1 MKRIEKLTAFAL
13 SLILASSTVVS
24 CSKNDDNANPDNTPD
39 NSEEVQ
45 IKAELEVPKGI
56 AEGKTF
62 SIYLAMT
69 AIQDTFIA
77 EEENGNDLNDA
88 VFQRNKLVKDHTG
101 VELEFTQTTRG
112 SGGGDQ
118 QAETNQ
124 IRTLIQSGDDTYD
137 AFIHVQHSGMPSLIE
152 EGLFVN
158 WNDLPY
164 VNLDNPWWYSN
175 VVRDICFGDKVFCM
189 TGDYNYRS
197 FAITECLLFNKTLC
211 DELGLEYPYQMVF
224 DGKWTHDR
232 FVEYIK
238 KATKDLNGDG
248 TLDRD
253 NDRYGFGGWQYEQ
266 ILALFAGYGG
276 EAIGKDDD
284 NLPVLNIDREITYT
298 VIDKMLE
305 VFDCEGSFYEG
316 VKYGVDDKMFN
327 EGRLLFNDSF
337 LSSVVGARSLENID
351 VGFIPYPKLSED
363 QEEYYSRNANISGLT
378 YIPVTNTDLEKTGAV
393 LEALAYYSA
402 DTLMPTYFDIILT
415 IKSTRDIES
424 EQVIPI
430 IRNSSRF
437 MDQVIGFNGSN
448 IVTAQAGNTLSS
460 HVAANKD
467 AWQIKID
474 SLIETYSE

>member
-1 MKRIEKLTAFAL
+1 MQNKKVIA
-13 SLILASSTVVS
+13 LILAGIIASVSAVS
-24 CSKNDDNANPDNTPD
+24 CGKKETTANIADVS
-39 NSEEVQ
+39 SEAEQ
-45 IKAELEVPKGI
+45 QKAQLDVPKGI

-69 AIQDTFIA
+69 GVQDTFIA

-88 VFQRNKLVKDHTG
+88 VFQRNKLVEEHTG
-101 VELEFTQTTRG
+101 VKFQYAQTTR
-112 SGGGDQ
+112 SSAGGDQ

-137 AFIHVQHSGMPSLIE
+137 AFVHVQHSGMPSLIE
-152 EGLFVN
+152 EGMFVN

-164 VNLDNPWWYSN
+164 VNFDNPWWYSN

-197 FAITECLLFNKTLC
+197 FASTECLLFNKTLC

-224 DGKWTHDR
+224 DGKWTHDK

-248 TLDRD
+248 TIDRD

-266 ILALFAGYGG
+266 LLALFAGYGG
-276 EAIGKDDD
+276 EAIGKDDE

-305 VFDCEGSFYEG
+305 IFDCEGAFFEG
-316 VKYGVDDKMFN
+316 AKYGVDDKMFN

-337 LSSVVGARSLENID
+337 LLSVVGARSLENID
-351 VGFIPYPKLSED
+351 VGFIPYPKLDED
-363 QEEYYSRNANISGLT
+363 QESYYSRNANISGLT
-378 YIPVTNTDLEKTGAV
+378 YIPVTNDDLETTGAV
-393 LEALAYYSA
+393 LEALAYYSS
-402 DTLMPTYFDIILT
+402 DTIMPTYFDIILT
-415 IKSTRDIES
+415 IKSTRDVES

-430 IRNSSRF
+430 IRDSARF
-437 MDQVIGFNGSN
+437 MDQVIGFNGAN
-448 IVTAQAGNTLSS
+448 IVTAGAGNTLSS
-460 HVAANKD
+460 HIAANSD
-467 AWQIKID
+467 SWEAKIE
-474 SLIETYSE
+474 SLVEIYSE

>member
-1 MKRIEKLTAFAL
+1 MQNKKVIA
-13 SLILASSTVVS
+13 LILAGIIASVSAVS
-24 CSKNDDNANPDNTPD
+24 CGKKETTANIADVS
-39 NSEEVQ
+39 SEDEQ
-45 IKAELEVPKGI
+45 QKAQLDVPKGI

-69 AIQDTFIA
+69 GVQDTFIA

-88 VFQRNKLVKDHTG
+88 VFQRNKLVEEHTG
-101 VELEFTQTTRG
+101 VKFQYAQTTRG

-137 AFIHVQHSGMPSLIE
+137 AFVHVQHSGMPSLIE
-152 EGLFVN
+152 EGMFVN

-164 VNLDNPWWYSN
+164 VNFDNPWWYSN

-197 FAITECLLFNKTLC
+197 FASTECLLFNKTLC

-224 DGKWTHDR
+224 DGKWTHDK

-238 KATKDLNGDG
+238 KATKDFNGDG
-248 TLDRD
+248 TIDRD

-266 ILALFAGYGG
+266 LLALFAGYGG
-276 EAIGKDDD
+276 EAIGKDDE

-305 VFDCEGSFYEG
+305 IFDCEGAFFEG
-316 VKYGVDDKMFN
+316 AKYGVDDKMFN

-337 LSSVVGARSLENID
+337 LLSVVGARSLENID
-351 VGFIPYPKLSED
+351 VGFIPYPKLDED
-363 QEEYYSRNANISGLT
+363 QESYYSRNANISGLT
-378 YIPVTNTDLEKTGAV
+378 YIPVTNDDLETTGAV
-393 LEALAYYSA
+393 LEALAYYSS
-402 DTLMPTYFDIILT
+402 DTIMPTYFDIILT
-415 IKSTRDIES
+415 IKSTRDVES

-430 IRNSSRF
+430 IRDSARF
-437 MDQVIGFNGSN
+437 MDQVIGFNGAN
-448 IVTAQAGNTLSS
+448 IVTAGAGNTLSS
-460 HVAANKD
+460 HIAANSD
-467 AWQIKID
+467 SWEAKIE
-474 SLIETYSE
+474 SLVEIYSE

>member
-1 MKRIEKLTAFAL
+1 MINRKIISLML
-13 SLILASSTVVS
+13 SLILACASLVS
-24 CSKNDDNANPDNTPD
+24 CTKKSENS
-39 NSEEVQ
+39 NSENNPHDETETQ
-45 IKAELEVPKGI
+45 TKAEIEVPKGI

-62 SIYLAMT
+62 NIYLAMT
-69 AIQDTFIA
+69 AIQDSFIA

-88 VFQRNKLVKDHTG
+88 VFQRNKLVEEHTG
-101 VELEFTQTTRG
+101 VKLQFAQTTRS
-112 SGGGDQ
+112 SGGSDQ

-137 AFIHVQHSGMPSLIE
+137 AFVHVQHSGMPSLIE

-164 VNLDNPWWYSN
+164 VNFDNPWWYSN

-284 NLPVLNIDREITYT
+284 NLPVINIDREITYT

-316 VKYGVDDKMFN
+316 AKYGVDDKMFN

-337 LSSVVGARSLENID
+337 LASVVGARSLENID

-363 QEEYYSRNANISGLT
+363 QENYYSRNANISGLT
-378 YIPVTNTDLEKTGAV
+378 YIPVTNDDFEKTGAV

-415 IKSTRDIES
+415 IKSTRDVES
-424 EQVIPI
+424 EKVIPI
-430 IRNSSRF
+430 IRESARF

-448 IVTAQAGNTLSS
+448 IVTAEAGNTLSS
-460 HVAANKD
+460 HIAANSDSWD
-467 AWQIKID
+467 AKIE
-474 SLIETYSE
+474 SLVETYSE